1 VDTAPRDR
9 TNSAVARGYRL
20 ETSWGVAPRRVA
32 IGRILAGTQRAVGTV
47 LNGTVLN
54 GTVLNGTVLNGTAA
68 FGVFL
73 WLEVLD
79 FDRFFCFILF
89 LHD

>member
-54 GTVLNGTVLNGTAA
+54 GTVLNGTAA